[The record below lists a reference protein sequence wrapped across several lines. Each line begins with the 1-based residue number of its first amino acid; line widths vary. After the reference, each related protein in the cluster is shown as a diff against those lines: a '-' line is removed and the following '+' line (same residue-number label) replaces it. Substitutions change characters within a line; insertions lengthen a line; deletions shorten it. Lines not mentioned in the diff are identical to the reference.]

1 MESANIKK
9 FKCDILSNFLTMWSV
24 QSREQSD
31 FKLECPNTEVYER
44 GVQITRVKGSKQ
56 QHVCENLIP

>member
-1 MESANIKK
+1 
-9 FKCDILSNFLTMWSV
+9 MWSV

-31 FKLECPNTEVYER
+31 FRLECPNTEVYER